1 MTAGVLFALAAL
13 LLPSPPST
21 VAATY
26 TSLEHALQSPDTA
39 TQLVLAENSPDVQH
53 LDARLGTLGQLQVLR
68 IQCMEALEDLP
79 ATIGNLTRLEQL
91 VIDNG
96 NGCVMNVALP
106 ESLGQ
111 LSNLKV
117 LVLYGALDP
126 RDGNAPVP
134 PERIKRLPE
143 SLGRLERLEVLNLAR
158 NGLRTVPP
166 QVAGLK
172 NLRVLRLEYNDLA
185 TVPDFVGL
193 LDNLQ
198 ELSLS
203 SNGKGLRLPDTL
215 ARLKGLKVELG
226 NGSLSLREQDALR
239 ARFPEIVFSFDNEYD
254 DAAANE
260 DAAQP

>member
-1 MTAGVLFALAAL
+1 MTLGVLFALAF
-13 LLPSPPST
+13 LLPPWLPNA
-21 VAATY
+21 VAATF
-26 TSLEHALQSPDTA
+26 TSLELALQSPDTA

-53 LDARLGTLGQLQVLR
+53 LDAGLGTLGQLQVLR
-68 IQCMEALEDLP
+68 LQCLEALEDLP
-79 ATIGNLTRLEQL
+79 TTIGNLTRLEQL

-106 ESLGQ
+106 ESLGR
-111 LSNLKV
+111 LSHLKV

-126 RDGNAPVP
+126 REGNVPVP
-134 PERIKRLPE
+134 PERIKPLPE

-166 QVAGLK
+166 QVAELK
-172 NLRVLRLEYNDLA
+172 NLRVLRLEYNDLV

-215 ARLKGLKVELG
+215 ARLQGLKVRLG
-226 NGSLSLREQDALR
+226 NASLSLRAQDALR
-239 ARFPEIVFSFDNEYD
+239 ARFPQVDFSFDNEYD
-254 DAAANE
+254 DDAANE
-260 DAAQP
+260 EAAQP